1 MTDTATIPLIPEG
14 EEKIGPRPKGYTP
27 PVDMAEALDN
37 WNRAAEAQQVQ
48 GIDFANNPEALRRIL
63 GSGSAVIPFSE
74 GMHEGMRYN
83 PNAQGF
89 HVTPYGAQHFTYNRG
104 VIHNPL
110 DQSYMDMRAAQEA
123 GFSPEAMRVSYDE
136 EGNPVHPL
144 AQASY
149 NATSAAR
156 RRDGGGGGGGPARSM
171 YSDLFD
177 MMRTNA
183 QGAFDRSSGYYAQ
196 QEQSIMDQIT
206 EMEMLKQQGVTGAA
220 EMQTQ
225 LLNDLNALQTANL
238 AAQGELGTQQISDR
252 EARELAMLSQLETDR
267 GAQIDQNRTELLARL
282 AEIEGQR
289 MAETGKIN
297 QAGAQRMANA
307 QSDLDKRQADMVAS
321 MIARGIDPSRV
332 GADFADTQSGLA
344 QQAAAQAALAD
355 RFERAE
361 STAAMDRELAAR
373 QGFSDAEM
381 QLANRLFDE
390 RFGVGERAAQGRDQ
404 IAMEQLTGNQ
414 ALQEALMSGLGQVD
428 LAEQQQLQAILESS
442 MGARQDTTNKFAD
455 LNFGALDKLGTTMGD
470 IDVSEMQNTI
480 SRREAAAAVAAQQAQ
495 AQAEQ
500 EQLMLMAENLAPYY
514 GGDVNVAMANLVY
527 GSGKTGGLGVDFF
540 DPAARSKD
548 ALDLQQGQFDLQ
560 NAIDTATMEAG
571 MIRQVGVD
579 EFGNPQFIRVPNIED
594 QRLFEEYIG

>member
-183 QGAFDRSSGYYAQ
+183 Q
-196 QEQSIMDQIT
+196 
-206 EMEMLKQQGVTGAA
+206 V
-220 EMQTQ
+220 
-225 LLNDLNALQTANL
+225 LL
-238 AAQGELGTQQISDR
+238 I
-252 EARELAMLSQLETDR
+252 
-267 GAQIDQNRTELLARL
+267 
-282 AEIEGQR
+282 
-289 MAETGKIN
+289 
-297 QAGAQRMANA
+297 
-307 QSDLDKRQADMVAS
+307 V
-321 MIARGIDPSRV
+321 
-332 GADFADTQSGLA
+332 
-344 QQAAAQAALAD
+344 
-355 RFERAE
+355 
-361 STAAMDRELAAR
+361 
-373 QGFSDAEM
+373 
-381 QLANRLFDE
+381 
-390 RFGVGERAAQGRDQ
+390 
-404 IAMEQLTGNQ
+404 
-414 ALQEALMSGLGQVD
+414 QVD
-428 LAEQQQLQAILESS
+428 
-442 MGARQDTTNKFAD
+442 TTHNK
-455 LNFGALDKLGTTMGD
+455 N
-470 IDVSEMQNTI
+470 
-480 SRREAAAAVAAQQAQ
+480 
-495 AQAEQ
+495 
-500 EQLMLMAENLAPYY
+500 
-514 GGDVNVAMANLVY
+514 
-527 GSGKTGGLGVDFF
+527 
-540 DPAARSKD
+540 
-548 ALDLQQGQFDLQ
+548 
-560 NAIDTATMEAG
+560 
-571 MIRQVGVD
+571 
-579 EFGNPQFIRVPNIED
+579 NP
-594 QRLFEEYIG
+594 